1 METDVVGVIDAIV
14 VNFISGSVTQSGNS
28 TFDGVV
34 VVVDVVAEPARDC
47 LKGGGLTVLKI
58 IAFILSSEFL
68 L

>member
-1 METDVVGVIDAIV
+1 MVDVIV

-28 TFDGVV
+28 TFDVVV
-34 VVVDVVAEPARDC
+34 VVVDVAAEPARDC

>member
-1 METDVVGVIDAIV
+1 MEADVVGVVDAIV
-14 VNFISGSVTQSGNS
+14 VNFTSSSVTQFGNS
-28 TFDGVV
+28 TLDVVV
-34 VVVDVVAEPARDC
+34 VVVDVAAEPARDC